1 MSTWLEF
8 LFLTLFA
15 VFVQGLF
22 ALFEMACVSF
32 NKVRLQYYVSIGLKR
47 AIWLTFLLKKPSR
60 LFGTT
65 MIGINLALQVGSES
79 SRRFYE
85 AIHLPPDW
93 APITQVL
100 VVVMLGELVPM
111 FAARRHP
118 EQLAMALAPL
128 MVLITHLLTPLI
140 WAFDKFSHFLHR
152 LLGKSP
158 ETSLYLSRE
167 EIKVAFE
174 DREEGENELNAMVSR
189 VFRLKNL
196 TASQVVKPL
205 SDVLMASSHATIAE
219 VKAQLAERYVP
230 LLPIYHRTRNNI
242 VAIVHLRHLLSKPDA
257 TRVLDCSRP
266 PWFITKDSS
275 VLQILDQFRRN
286 NQVMAIV
293 LDPSGQ
299 AIGILTLDQILE
311 QILGEEKITP
321 PEIPQLYIER
331 TLPASMSV
339 FDFNK
344 QFQANL
350 EHKPSDTL
358 NDLLL
363 RQLEHSPAKG
373 EIIRIDEFLF
383 TVVEITLRGIKT
395 VSVHTSE
402 GG

>member
-1 MSTWLEF
+1 MSVWLEF

-15 VFVQGLF
+15 VFIQGLF

-32 NKVRLQYYVSIGLKR
+32 NKVRLQYYVSLGLKR

-85 AIHLPPDW
+85 AINLPPDW

-100 VVVMLGELVPM
+100 IVVMLGELAPM

-140 WAFDKFSHFLHR
+140 WAFDAFSHLLHR
-152 LLGKSP
+152 LLGKSS

-167 EIKVAFE
+167 EIKAAFE
-174 DREEGENELNAMVSR
+174 DREEGENEFNNMVSS

-196 TASQVVKPL
+196 IASQVLKPL

-230 LLPIYHRTRNNI
+230 LLPIYHRSRNNI
-242 VAIVHLRHLLSKPDA
+242 VAIVHLRHLLGKPDS
-257 TRVLDCSRP
+257 TRILDCSRP

-275 VLQILDQFRRN
+275 ILQILDQFRRN

-299 AIGILTLDQILE
+299 AAGILTLDQILE
-311 QILGEEKITP
+311 QILGEEKISHS
-321 PEIPQLYIER
+321 EIPQLYIER
-331 TLPASMSV
+331 TLSASMLVSE
-339 FDFNK
+339 FNQ
-344 QFQANL
+344 QFQAEL
-350 EHKPSDTL
+350 EHEPSDTL

-363 RQLEHSPAKG
+363 RGLEHSPAKG

-383 TVVEITLRGIKT
+383 TVVEITLRGVKT

>member
-1 MSTWLEF
+1 MSVWVEF

-32 NKVRLQYYVSIGLKR
+32 NKVRLHYYVSLGLKR
-47 AIWLTFLLKKPSR
+47 AIWLTYLLKKPSR

-100 VVVMLGELVPM
+100 IVVMLGELVPM

-118 EQLAMALAPL
+118 EQLAMVLAPL
-128 MVLITHLLTPLI
+128 MVLITRLLTPLI
-140 WAFDKFSHFLHR
+140 WAFDAFSHLVHR
-152 LLGKSP
+152 MLGKSP

-196 TASQVVKPL
+196 TASQVLKPL
-205 SDVLMASSHATIAE
+205 SDVLMASSIATVAE
-219 VKAQLAERYVP
+219 VRAQLAERYVP
-230 LLPIYHRTRNNI
+230 LLPIYHRSRNNI
-242 VAIVHLRHLLSKPDA
+242 VAIVHLRHLLDKPDSA
-257 TRVLDCSRP
+257 RVLDCSRP

-286 NQVMAIV
+286 NQIMAIV

-299 AIGILTLDQILE
+299 ASGILTLDQILD
-311 QILGEEKITP
+311 QILGEEKIASLELP
-321 PEIPQLYIER
+321 KLYIER
-331 TLPASMSV
+331 TLPASMLVSA
-339 FDFNK
+339 FNQ
-344 QFQANL
+344 QFQTTL
-350 EHKPSDTL
+350 EHEPSDTL

-363 RQLEHSPAKG
+363 RGLEHPPAKG
-373 EIIRIDEFLF
+373 EIIRLGELLF
-383 TVVEITLRGIKT
+383 TIVEITLRGIKT

-402 GG
+402 GV

>member
-1 MSTWLEF
+1 MSSWLEF

-100 VVVMLGELVPM
+100 IVVMLGELVPM

-196 TASQVVKPL
+196 TASQVLKPL
-205 SDVLMASSHATIAE
+205 SDVLMASSQSSIAE
-219 VKAQLAERYVP
+219 VKTQLAERYVP

-311 QILGEEKITP
+311 QILGEEKIAP

-339 FDFNK
+339 ADFNK
-344 QFQANL
+344 QFQASL
-350 EHKPSDTL
+350 EHNPFDTL

-373 EIIRIDEFLF
+373 EIIRIDEFSF

-395 VSVHTSE
+395 VSVHTAE

>member
-1 MSTWLEF
+1 MSVWLEF

-15 VFVQGLF
+15 VFIQGLF

-32 NKVRLQYYVSIGLKR
+32 NKVRLQYYVSLGLKR

-85 AIHLPPDW
+85 AINLPPDW

-100 VVVMLGELVPM
+100 IVVMLGELAPM

-140 WAFDKFSHFLHR
+140 WAFDAFSHLLHR

-174 DREEGENELNAMVSR
+174 DREEGENEFNTMVSS

-196 TASQVVKPL
+196 TASQVLKPL

-242 VAIVHLRHLLSKPDA
+242 VAIVHLRHLLGKPDS
-257 TRVLDCSRP
+257 TRILDCSRP

-299 AIGILTLDQILE
+299 AAGILTFDQILE
-311 QILGEEKITP
+311 QILGEEKISH

-331 TLPASMSV
+331 TLPASMLVSE
-339 FDFNK
+339 FNK
-344 QFQANL
+344 QFQASL
-350 EHKPSDTL
+350 EHEPSDTL

-363 RQLEHSPAKG
+363 RGLEHPPAKG
-373 EIIRIDEFLF
+373 EIIRIDELLF
-383 TVVEITLRGIKT
+383 TVAEITLRGVKT

>member
-1 MSTWLEF
+1 MSVWLEF
-8 LFLTLFA
+8 LIFTLFA

-32 NKVRLQYYVSIGLKR
+32 NKVRLQYYVSLGLKR
-47 AIWLTFLLKKPSR
+47 AIWLTYLLKKPSR

-100 VVVMLGELVPM
+100 IVVMLGELAPM

-128 MVLITHLLTPLI
+128 MVLITRLLTPLI
-140 WAFDKFSHFLHR
+140 WAFDAFSHLLHR
-152 LLGKSP
+152 MLGKSP

-196 TASQVVKPL
+196 TASQVLKPL
-205 SDVLMASSHATIAE
+205 SDVLMASSHATVAE
-219 VKAQLAERYVP
+219 VRAQLAERYVP

-242 VAIVHLRHLLSKPDA
+242 VAIVHLRHLLDKPDSA
-257 TRVLDCSRP
+257 RVLDCSRP

-286 NQVMAIV
+286 NQIMAIV

-299 AIGILTLDQILE
+299 ASGILTLDQILE

-321 PEIPQLYIER
+321 LEIPQLYIER
-331 TLPASMSV
+331 TVPASMSV
-339 FDFNK
+339 SDFNQ
-344 QFQANL
+344 QFQATL
-350 EHKPSDTL
+350 EHQPFDTL
-358 NDLLL
+358 GDLLL
-363 RQLEHSPAKG
+363 RQLEHPPAKG
-373 EIIRIDEFLF
+373 EIIRIDELLF
-383 TVVEITLRGIKT
+383 TIVEITLRGIKT
-395 VSVHTSE
+395 ISVHSSE